1 MNFKTIIAFA
11 LILATLFFFRSDFYY
26 HNIRHQPTPAEIAKQ
41 KKTVPQAQGKETK
54 PEKLAP
60 DTTAAIDS
68 SASSDTTQSQPA
80 SISHDTVRVETEK
93 LRIAID
99 QQGGKIISIKTK
111 DYQYDKK
118 GGKDK
123 DIELIDVANNGGANL
138 KINDKSFDEALFSLA
153 DTVKD
158 YRLGK
163 NDTANIT
170 FFVNDPEMGRI
181 EKKFSFDGSSY
192 DFGLKIVSPTLEG
205 KKVSVGWESGIAES
219 EKGGTNYSGIIRSIH
234 LMYDKNVEHLN
245 DKKAGVVTD
254 RAGFYKW
261 IGLTSKYFLISVIAD
276 SVRDAEIR
284 IESFSDK
291 QAEAEG
297 KKGKNQA
304 INYQFFMQ
312 RSAIADVDSYK
323 IYAGPN
329 KVSDLKDLGVGLD
342 KVMYRGYRWFFF
354 ADQWFPTICV
364 WLLQLLIWLQ
374 KWVHDYGVVII
385 ILTILLRIVTYPL
398 TMSSM
403 KSMSRM
409 KDVQPKMEAIRAKY
423 KNNPKKMNEQI
434 MALYKKEG
442 INPFNPGCLP
452 MILQMPIFI
461 ALFVVLNKA
470 IELRGAQ
477 TFLLPWVGDLSQAEA
492 LFHLPFAIPFYGSN
506 VALLP
511 IIMAVLTFFQ
521 NKATIKDP
529 NQKMMIYFM
538 PIMMLVL
545 FNNFPAGLVLYWTFS
560 SALQLVQQFMI
571 DYSKKRS
578 AKAA

>member
-1 MNFKTIIAFA
+1 
-11 LILATLFFFRSDFYY
+11 
-26 HNIRHQPTPAEIAKQ
+26 
-41 KKTVPQAQGKETK
+41 
-54 PEKLAP
+54 
-60 DTTAAIDS
+60 
-68 SASSDTTQSQPA
+68 
-80 SISHDTVRVETEK
+80 
-93 LRIAID
+93 
-99 QQGGKIISIKTK
+99 
-111 DYQYDKK
+111 
-118 GGKDK
+118 
-123 DIELIDVANNGGANL
+123 
-138 KINDKSFDEALFSLA
+138 
-153 DTVKD
+153 
-158 YRLGK
+158 
-163 NDTANIT
+163 
-170 FFVNDPEMGRI
+170 
-181 EKKFSFDGSSY
+181 
-192 DFGLKIVSPTLEG
+192 
-205 KKVSVGWESGIAES
+205 
-219 EKGGTNYSGIIRSIH
+219 
-234 LMYDKNVEHLN
+234 
-245 DKKAGVVTD
+245 
-254 RAGFYKW
+254 
-261 IGLTSKYFLISVIAD
+261 
-276 SVRDAEIR
+276 
-284 IESFSDK
+284 
-291 QAEAEG
+291 
-297 KKGKNQA
+297 
-304 INYQFFMQ
+304 
-312 RSAIADVDSYK
+312 
-323 IYAGPN
+323 
-329 KVSDLKDLGVGLD
+329 
-342 KVMYRGYRWFFF
+342 
-354 ADQWFPTICV
+354 
-364 WLLQLLIWLQ
+364 
-374 KWVHDYGVVII
+374 
-385 ILTILLRIVTYPL
+385 
-398 TMSSM
+398 
-403 KSMSRM
+403 MSRM